1 MHKDI
6 IIIGAGVVG
15 CSIARELS
23 RYNTSILVLEKEND
37 VSVGTSKANSGIAHA
52 GFDAKEG
59 SLKAKFNVEGN
70 KMMKKLSEELD
81 FPFKQNGAMVLGF
94 EDDSIDK
101 IEELYHRGIANGV
114 EQLRIIRHDEILKLE
129 PEINDQVQVALL
141 APTSGIVSP
150 YEMTIAY
157 AENAASNGVTFVF
170 GAEVNKID
178 RKGHT
183 FVITTTDNQ
192 TYECETLIN
201 CAGVYADKIY
211 ELAANKKAPF
221 QIVPRKGEYC
231 LLDKTYGYLT
241 SHTLFQT
248 PTKMGKGVLV
258 TPTTHD
264 NIIVGPNA
272 HDEESKDDVDTS
284 IEGLNEVWNK
294 ALLTMPHLPKRG
306 IITQFA
312 GLRAH
317 AKNYDD
323 FIVGY
328 DNDVL
333 NLYNVAAIESPG
345 LTSAPAIAVH
355 VAKEVAEKMKLSENK
370 AFNPI
375 RKGIPHFAY
384 LSNEERE
391 ALIKENPLYGHIICR
406 CEVVSEGEIVEAIR
420 RVPGAKDLDGVK
432 RRTRAGMG
440 RCQMGFCTPKVMEII
455 ARELHEDITSV
466 TKKGHESFM
475 VDKR

>member
-1 MHKDI
+1 
-6 IIIGAGVVG
+6 
-15 CSIARELS
+15 
-23 RYNTSILVLEKEND
+23 
-37 VSVGTSKANSGIAHA
+37 
-52 GFDAKEG
+52 
-59 SLKAKFNVEGN
+59 
-70 KMMKKLSEELD
+70 
-81 FPFKQNGAMVLGF
+81 
-94 EDDSIDK
+94 
-101 IEELYHRGIANGV
+101 
-114 EQLRIIRHDEILKLE
+114 
-129 PEINDQVQVALL
+129 
-141 APTSGIVSP
+141 
-150 YEMTIAY
+150 
-157 AENAASNGVTFVF
+157 
-170 GAEVNKID
+170 
-178 RKGHT
+178 
-183 FVITTTDNQ
+183 
-192 TYECETLIN
+192 
-201 CAGVYADKIY
+201 
-211 ELAANKKAPF
+211 
-221 QIVPRKGEYC
+221 
-231 LLDKTYGYLT
+231 
-241 SHTLFQT
+241 
-248 PTKMGKGVLV
+248 
-258 TPTTHD
+258 
-264 NIIVGPNA
+264 
-272 HDEESKDDVDTS
+272 
-284 IEGLNEVWNK
+284 
-294 ALLTMPHLPKRG
+294 MPHLPKRG

-328 DNDVL
+328 DNDVI

-355 VAKEVAEKMKLSENK
+355 VAKEVAERMKLSENK